1 MTNLF
6 QVNEAEIVAKSLKSI
21 EDVENYY
28 KPHKEREQSF
38 YKRQADFWK
47 KTIPMKVRLLNDIL
61 YLYLL
66 NEYIK

>member
-47 KTIPMKVRLLNDIL
+47 KNYPYESKI
-61 YLYLL
+61 
-66 NEYIK
+66 IK